1 MNSKSCECDACVKP
15 ITTTLVSGASL
26 RKRDLFAKQVLAFD
40 CWKLLGAPA
49 ARVTKR
55 DPRDDKAQYM
65 HDLGDAILP
74 GGAPLNDI
82 IASHRNGVA

>member
-1 MNSKSCECDACVKP
+1 MRRMREADHDNP
-15 ITTTLVSGASL
+15 GISGASL